1 MLDNSTMTMSAG
13 SITNNSG
20 VAGAV
25 NVYDYSKFTMS
36 GGSITNNTA
45 SWTGGGVVYNKGL
58 FTQTGGTV
66 SGNKPNNTHVV

>member
-1 MLDNSTMTMSAG
+1 
-13 SITNNSG
+13 
-20 VAGAV
+20 
-25 NVYDYSKFTMS
+25 MS